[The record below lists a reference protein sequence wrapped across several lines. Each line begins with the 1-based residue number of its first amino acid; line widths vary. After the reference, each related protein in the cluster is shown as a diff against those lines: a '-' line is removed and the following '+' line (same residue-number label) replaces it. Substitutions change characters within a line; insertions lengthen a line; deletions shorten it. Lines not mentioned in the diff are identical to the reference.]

1 MTRQYRWGDVLVCA
15 VARIPDIVTPLPSN
29 GDRIIVALGY
39 PELRPIG
46 PAATTLWVAIP

>member
-1 MTRQYRWGDVLVCA
+1 MKGQYRRGDLLVCA
-15 VARIPDIVTPLPSN
+15 VVRIPDIVPPVPSD
-29 GDRIIVALGY
+29 GDRIIVALGS